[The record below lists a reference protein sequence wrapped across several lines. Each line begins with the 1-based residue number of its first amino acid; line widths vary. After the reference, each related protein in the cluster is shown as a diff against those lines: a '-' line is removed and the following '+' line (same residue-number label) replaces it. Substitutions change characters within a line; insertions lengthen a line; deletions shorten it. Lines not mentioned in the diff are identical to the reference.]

1 MTAHQIAWCSESFS
15 SLISKD
21 RRQGLGARDQEVR
34 SSGPP
39 TPDPQHPSMVQA
51 KKALAKKTRTRKA
64 RAVSSGRSTDY
75 QNFIGGRWVPSRSGE
90 WIENRNPADVRDV
103 VGRFPLSTKED
114 VDAAVMAAGEAF
126 NHWRRTPAPR
136 RAEILFRLGEILI
149 RDKEKYTADMTREM
163 GKVLKEAG
171 GDVQEA
177 IDCTYYAAGEGR
189 RLHGFTTPAEM
200 PNKFAMCVRQPV
212 GLCGLITPWNFPM
225 AIPSWKLMPALVCG
239 NTVVIKPA
247 EETPLS
253 TYNLVKACEE
263 AGVPPGVVN
272 LVMGRGSVVGTR
284 MTSHPSLRL
293 ISMTGSTETGRV
305 IASAC
310 AERNAI
316 CSLEMG
322 GKNAIIIMDD
332 ADIDNAIEGAVW
344 GAFGTSGQR
353 CTASSRL
360 IVHKRV
366 YLQFVK
372 KLAERAKALRVGNGA
387 DPQTDVGP
395 VVNEDAVHKIMD
407 YIDIGQNEDGATL
420 ACGGHHLTKGDYARG
435 YFIAPTVFTD
445 VTPDMRVAQE
455 EIFGPVTS
463 VIPTNSL
470 DEAIEI
476 ANGVRYGLSAAIY
489 TQDVN
494 RAFHAMNET
503 YTGIFYVNA
512 STIGA
517 EVHLPFGGTKATGNG
532 HREAGTQV
540 LDIFSEWKSVYFD
553 YSGKLQRAQIDEVEV

>member
-1 MTAHQIAWCSESFS
+1 MA
-15 SLISKD
+15 
-21 RRQGLGARDQEVR
+21 
-34 SSGPP
+34 
-39 TPDPQHPSMVQA
+39 QA
-51 KKALAKKTRTRKA
+51 KKALAKKSRTAA
-64 RAVSSGRSTDY
+64 RANVRGNTY
-75 QNFIGGRWVPSRSGE
+75 HNYIGGRWVKSTSAE
-90 WIENRNPADVRDV
+90 WLENKNPADTRDL
-103 VGRFPLSTKED
+103 VGRFPRSTKED
-114 VDAAVMAAGEAF
+114 VDAAVAAAADAF
-126 NHWRRTPAPR
+126 NHWRLTPAPR
-136 RAEILFRLGEILI
+136 RAEILFRVGEILI
-149 RDKEKYTADMTREM
+149 RDKEKFAADMTREM
-163 GKVLKEAG
+163 GKVLKETG

-247 EETPLS
+247 EDTPLS

-272 LVMGRGSVVGTR
+272 LVMGQGEIVGAR
-284 MTSHPSLRL
+284 ITSHPSLRL
-293 ISMTGSTETGRV
+293 ISLTGSTETGRV
-305 IASAC
+305 VASAC

-322 GKNAIIIMDD
+322 GKNAIIVMDD
-332 ADIDNAIEGAVW
+332 ADIDNAIEGAIW

-360 IVHKRV
+360 IVHKKIYR
-366 YLQFVK
+366 QFAK
-372 KLAERAKALRVGNGA
+372 KLTERAKALRIGNGA
-387 DPQTDVGP
+387 DPKTDVGP
-395 VVNEDAVHKIMD
+395 VINEDAVHKILS
-407 YIDIGQNEDGATL
+407 YIDIGENEDGATL
-420 ACGGHHLTKGDYARG
+420 ACGGNRLTKGEYAHG
-435 YFIAPTVFTD
+435 YFVEPTVFTD
-445 VTPDMRVAQE
+445 VAPDMRIAQE

-463 VIPTNSL
+463 VIPTSSL

-540 LDIFSEWKSVYFD
+540 LDIFSEWKSVYID
-553 YSGKLQRAQIDEVEV
+553 YSGKLQRAQIDNVE

>member
-1 MTAHQIAWCSESFS
+1 MA
-15 SLISKD
+15 
-21 RRQGLGARDQEVR
+21 
-34 SSGPP
+34 
-39 TPDPQHPSMVQA
+39 QA
-51 KKALAKKTRTRKA
+51 KKALAKKVKSHKKSTRTR
-64 RAVSSGRSTDY
+64 VNSY
-75 QNFIGGRWVPSRSGE
+75 QNFIGGRWVSSNSGE
-90 WIENRNPADVRDV
+90 WIENRNPADTRDL
-103 VGRFPLSTKED
+103 VGRFPQSTARD
-114 VDAAVMAAGEAF
+114 VDAAVAAAKEAF
-126 NHWRRTPAPR
+126 DGWRRTPAPK
-136 RAEILFRLGEILI
+136 RAEILFRAGEILI
-149 RDKEKYTADMTREM
+149 RDKEKYTRDMTREM

-200 PNKFAMCVRQPV
+200 PNKFAACVRQPV

-247 EETPLS
+247 EDTPLS

-272 LVMGRGSVVGTR
+272 LVTGYGETVGAAISNHR
-284 MTSHPSLRL
+284 DLRL
-293 ISMTGSTETGRV
+293 ISFTGSTETGRTV
-305 IASAC
+305 AYAC

-332 ADIDNAIEGAVW
+332 ADVDNAVEGSVW

-360 IVHKRV
+360 IVHKKV
-366 YLQFVK
+366 YKQFAA
-372 KLAERAKALRVGNGA
+372 KLVERTKALRVGDGS
-387 DPQTDVGP
+387 DPQVEVGP
-395 VVNEDAVHKIMD
+395 VINQDAVEKILS
-407 YIDIGQNEDGATL
+407 YIDIGQQEDGATRAYGGNRL
-420 ACGGHHLTKGDYARG
+420 AKGDYAHG
-435 YFIAPTVFTD
+435 YYIEPTVFTD
-445 VTPDMRVAQE
+445 VTPDMRIAQE

-470 DEAIEI
+470 EEAIEI

-489 TQDVN
+489 TADVN
-494 RAFHAMNET
+494 RAFHAMDET
-503 YTGIFYVNA
+503 YTGIFYVNSA
-512 STIGA
+512 TIGA

-540 LDIFSEWKSVYFD
+540 LDIFSEWKSVYVD
-553 YSGKLQRAQIDEVEV
+553 YSGRLQRAQIDNAKAMG